1 LVGTPDFR
9 PNRFKKR
16 LKSMRRKFNDSLNIN
31 EASERFL
38 NFLIEDFLD
47 LQQLRTNNFRRID
60 STFEV
65 SQPIKEVIRIL
76 SFKAKYN
83 AIKLE

>member
-1 LVGTPDFR
+1 
-9 PNRFKKR
+9 
-16 LKSMRRKFNDSLNIN
+16 MRRKFNDSLNIN